1 MFAHISL
8 FSGLFALNI
17 LAGIH
22 FLKKYALY
30 FPPVLSYML
39 HYIIYVGINIKGRPV
54 FIDGGWCGVEQLK
67 KTPSFS
73 EKCEK
78 NWAFCYPCPILML
91 NKFSHRYLP
100 PKIFMHNLKWK
111 KKISR
116 LRKLPNLHPSLKT

>member
-1 MFAHISL
+1 
-8 FSGLFALNI
+8 LFALNI

-39 HYIIYVGINIKGRPV
+39 HYIICVGINIKGRPV

-78 NWAFCYPCPILML
+78 NHVGGARGEPWGKKLSFLLSMSYFDVKQILTQVSPTQ
-91 NKFSHRYLP
+91 NIHAQ
-100 PKIFMHNLKWK
+100 PKMEEKNLT
-111 KKISR
+111 
-116 LRKLPNLHPSLKT
+116 P